1 MAGGD
6 PSCDDDR
13 WLPSDDPSF
22 KSYVGSCLLLV
33 IMGGIMSGLQ
43 QGLMQLDRPAI
54 KTMKEEASPLFL
66 WLLRF
71 VEPLIERRHLTLVTL
86 LISNA
91 AAMESLPIFF
101 DALVPK
107 AVAILF
113 SVSLLLI
120 FGEIIPQ
127 ALCLK
132 YPGELACIFAPLVWF
147 LLVLFF
153 PVSYPISLV
162 LDWMLGA
169 ENHQVLSRAGL
180 KELAQEQSRML
191 TNDELDVI
199 TGALDLHSK
208 VASDVCLPI
217 GRAFMLSYN
226 AVLSDKV
233 LRDILDHGHSRVP
246 IWRGRR
252 DNIVGLL
259 LVKHLIRVDPA
270 IEIKVSDLQIM
281 PVFVVREDISLFALL
296 RRFRTGASH
305 MAVVVTTSGEPA
317 SARASPAAPDAQQG
331 EGGDAPPP
339 PPPPRRR
346 KKIDLNAEFE
356 AVSMSDLDQPDSYAV
371 GILTLEDVMEQLLK
385 HSIEDETDV
394 WKPVNDR
401 LDQRLS
407 KVRSLREDLL
417 TSLQKSQGLAGAK
430 VAPGAAGAAGADHGA
445 SMERDREGYARGG
458 AGSSLSSSVN
468 SSAEER
474 GRERDPLV
482 QRQPRPASRSGERA
496 PKNYGSL
503 KDFAD
508 KAVHNPSSPSP
519 AAQQSDVEAGTCASG
534 GMVLKHLTERTR
546 KVG

>member
-6 PSCDDDR
+6 SACDDDR
-13 WLPSDDPSF
+13 WLPSDDPAF
-22 KSYVGSCLLLV
+22 KTYVGACLLLV
-33 IMGGIMSGLQ
+33 LMGGIMSGLQ

-101 DALVPK
+101 DSLVPK

-147 LLVLFF
+147 LLVLFL
-153 PVSYPISLV
+153 PVSYPIALF
-162 LDWMLGA
+162 LDWMLGK

-217 GRAFMLSYN
+217 GRAFTLSYN

-233 LRDILDHGHSRVP
+233 MRDILDHGHSRVP

-270 IEIKVSDLQIM
+270 NEIKVSDLQIM

-305 MAVVVTTSGEPA
+305 MAVVTSSSGEPPG
-317 SARASPAAPDAQQG
+317 ARASPAVAAAQPA
-331 EGGDAPPP
+331 EGDAATTEAET

-346 KKIDLNAEFE
+346 NKIDLNAEYE
-356 AVSMSDLDQPDSYAV
+356 AVRMSDLDQPDSYAV

-385 HSIEDETDV
+385 HAIEDETDV

-417 TSLQKSQGLAGAK
+417 ESLQKSQGPAGVK
-430 VAPGAAGAAGADHGA
+430 ISPGAAGASSADHGA
-445 SMERDREGYARGG
+445 NRGMEGYARSG
-458 AGSSLSSSVN
+458 AGSSSSSSNN
-468 SSAEER
+468 SSMDER

-482 QRQPRPASRSGERA
+482 QKQPRPASRSGDRA
-496 PKNYGSL
+496 QRTSNYGSL
-503 KDFAD
+503 KDFSD
-508 KAVHNPSSPSP
+508 KAVSKPPSSSP
-519 AAQQSDVEAGTCASG
+519 TAPQTDVEVGAG
-534 GMVLKHLTERTR
+534 GMVLKHLTERT
-546 KVG
+546 KKGG